1 MLHGFLLPI
10 KLRVTFYEQVF
21 VMQPYVGRFA
31 PSPSGPL
38 HFGSLVCALVSFL
51 HARQANGQWLLRI
64 EDVDTTRVKADA
76 DHIILSQLISHG
88 MRWDGDIIYQTNRQ
102 NEYQETVDILH
113 KQQLIYACSCTRQA
127 IKSKGK
133 YYTGT
138 CRDLHLPFKDNA
150 LRLINTSHAH
160 GFHDLH
166 LGEIF
171 VEPLFSS
178 EDLSIQRKDG
188 LFAYNLAVVVDD
200 IEQQVTHI
208 VRGADLI
215 DTTAQ
220 QQHIY
225 RLLNEKSPKYF
236 HLPVICLE
244 SGKKLSKQNHAKA
257 IENERAA
264 KNLVDAFAVIGLSQ
278 HSLSEKMTVE
288 DLISYALKHWSP
300 NLLAKRREILLSDIN
315 TV

>member
-1 MLHGFLLPI
+1 VLHGFLLHI
-10 KLRVTFYEQVF
+10 KLRVIFAEQVF
-21 VMQPYVGRFA
+21 IMLPYIGRFA

-76 DHIILSQLISHG
+76 DQIILSQLMAHG
-88 MRWDGDIIYQTNRQ
+88 MHWDGDVIYQTNRH
-102 NEYQETVDILH
+102 NEYQKTVDRLH

-127 IKSKGK
+127 VKSKGK

-150 LRLINTSHAH
+150 LRLINTSDDY

-166 LGEIF
+166 LGDVF
-171 VEPLFSS
+171 VEPLFCS
-178 EDLSIQRKDG
+178 EDLSIRRKDG

-200 IEQQVTHI
+200 IEQQVTHV

-215 DTTAQ
+215 DTTLQ

-225 RLLNEKSPKYF
+225 RLLDEKPPRYF
-236 HLPVICLE
+236 HLPVVCLE
-244 SGKKLSKQNHAKA
+244 SGKKLSKQNHAIA
-257 IENERAA
+257 IKNKRAV
-264 KNLVDAFAVIGLSQ
+264 KNLIDAFAVIGLSN
-278 HSLSEKMTVE
+278 HSFSEKMTVD
-288 DLISYALKHWSP
+288 DLINWALKHWSP
-300 NLLAKRREILLSDIN
+300 NLLAKRREILLLGIN